1 MQFKRDTDYAL
12 RLLLC
17 AARQRQADPPEIPVQ
32 VLSREAQ
39 VPLTIANRLC
49 AKMVD
54 AELLRT
60 VNSAGNA
67 RGYLLSE
74 NAMSR
79 TLYDVVCAIEG
90 HSDLFAVFDQSTELF
105 SNGQVHFQ
113 AAEGQFE
120 SALSK
125 VTLQQLI
132 EQ

>member
-1 MQFKRDTDYAL
+1 M
-12 RLLLC
+12 
-17 AARQRQADPPEIPVQ
+17 
-32 VLSREAQ
+32 SREAQ

-74 NAMSR
+74 NTMSR

-105 SNGQVHFQ
+105 SNGQVYFQ
-113 AAEGQFE
+113 AAKGQFE

-125 VTLQQLI
+125 VTLRTI
-132 EQ
+132 EKYSKKASGVGAALVGGC